1 MIVQDNPV
9 VPGVDEWLDKQNPG
23 VREALL
29 ALGALLSGRDYESG
43 RKPPR
48 QDAWIAEQLGVDNL
62 TKVARVH
69 RAVGAVDTV
78 RVGMALAAMVTDPG
92 TVCGPRAWSSSDLDD
107 AVEWITA
114 EIMSGH
120 TYTYPAE
127 IALATNTL
135 GDDPV
140 VVIWR
145 AKDRIPS
152 LQVAAGDHAIATA
165 AAQQLVDCAR
175 RDHDPFRG
183 GVWRLGGGSY
193 QQLELHARPR
203 PTMRRGDVALA
214 APAWAELDL
223 AAAAVTSAA
232 DRMRDLGLGC
242 RRGVL
247 LAGPPGTGKSAA
259 AEVIAAELAGA
270 CTVVY
275 VDGRAAAYS
284 MEAITSELVLL
295 GGPVLLVIEDLD
307 LAVGGPRGSRIDHVL
322 GQFLAGMDAHRD
334 EPILVIATTNT
345 LDRIDPAAVRSARFD
360 ATIEIGYPDAGERE
374 RILAALCVRVP
385 GSVDVAAVAAAAPAT
400 ATGADMREWVRR
412 CVLAEG
418 EVSTS
423 GLVAAAGGTPVTEFE
438 CAGAY
443 L

>member
-1 MIVQDNPV
+1 MPFAGVARTWWVAPAASAHIYSRVKGVIVQDNPV

-120 TYTYPAE
+120 IYTYPAE
-127 IALATNTL
+127 IALATNAL
-135 GDDPV
+135 GDEPV
-140 VVIWR
+140 VLIWR
-145 AKDRIPS
+145 AKDRHPG
-152 LQVAAGDHAIATA
+152 LQVIAGDHAVATD

-183 GVWRLGGGSY
+183 GVWRLGGGSSY

-203 PTMRRGDVALA
+203 PTMRREDVALA
-214 APAWAELDL
+214 EPVWAEL
-223 AAAAVTSAA
+223 
-232 DRMRDLGLGC
+232 
-242 RRGVL
+242 
-247 LAGPPGTGKSAA
+247 
-259 AEVIAAELAGA
+259 
-270 CTVVY
+270 
-275 VDGRAAAYS
+275 
-284 MEAITSELVLL
+284 
-295 GGPVLLVIEDLD
+295 
-307 LAVGGPRGSRIDHVL
+307 
-322 GQFLAGMDAHRD
+322 
-334 EPILVIATTNT
+334 
-345 LDRIDPAAVRSARFD
+345 
-360 ATIEIGYPDAGERE
+360 
-374 RILAALCVRVP
+374 VP
-385 GSVDVAAVAAAAPAT
+385 GAVDVAAVAAAAPAT

-418 EVSTS
+418 EVSTR
-423 GLVAAAGGTPVTEFE
+423 GLVSAAGGAPVTELT
-438 CAGAY
+438 GAY